1 MKIIKTNKNNLIEI
15 ELDIRKG
22 DLMASTS
29 IYLDVKHRED
39 VQRFKS
45 LCYNHK
51 KVYIF
56 GEEDEKNSKINNKSD
71 S

>member
-1 MKIIKTNKNNLIEI
+1 MEIIKFNKNNCIEV

-29 IYLDVKHRED
+29 IYLDVKDLED
-39 VQRFKS
+39 VQRFKN
-45 LCYNHK
+45 LCYNYK

-56 GEEDEKNSKINNKSD
+56 GEEDEKNSKINNKID